1 MLAESAIIHNIITMC
16 DLWRYIEFPFVLSHI
31 ETRNGRSLNIL
42 GKESFATT
50 IRSNS

>member
-1 MLAESAIIHNIITMC
+1 MLVGSVIIHNIIIMC
-16 DLWRYIEFPFVLSHI
+16 DLWRYIKFPFILSHI
-31 ETRNGRSLNIL
+31 ETRKGRSLNIL